1 MMLLYIFCCIYVVDA
16 MSSGLTRLRGLAM
29 GLGDEMDKQN
39 EQLDRIDPKLERANV
54 LLKDQNR
61 QMGQILK
68 K

>member
-1 MMLLYIFCCIYVVDA
+1 
-16 MSSGLTRLRGLAM
+16 M

-54 LLKDQNR
+54 ILKDQNR
-61 QMGQILK
+61 QMGHILK

>member
-1 MMLLYIFCCIYVVDA
+1 
-16 MSSGLTRLRGLAM
+16 MSSGLSRLRGLAM

-54 LLKDQNR
+54 ILKDQNR

-68 K
+68 KW